1 MLTCVNIQFYIF
13 LSLYFSPVKKLQFKR
28 IGLLIALTLLVS
40 IGVQI
45 YRNYTQFKQN
55 EAQLVADIQQS
66 LDNALEVYFAD
77 LAKTDVITLTE
88 NRTSGF
94 MLKSERSA
102 DSDSLEND
110 FFKNIG
116 ESKILMKTLEK
127 MEAGDTSSAN
137 WFKNLDD
144 KKNFRF
150 EAHSDTLKNINP
162 DQIQSINIFRGLNA
176 ADSISNLKLL
186 TNRIIISITRDSLN
200 FEKISTLVKDEL
212 DRKEIAINYGLLH
225 YEHDTISGSFN
236 YPALT
241 EMPFSTVSKSTF
253 LPRGQ
258 KLEMYFQNT
267 ALTVLKRGILDILM
281 SVIFLLIIAG
291 AFYYLYQTIK
301 NQKEIAEIKEDLI
314 GNITHEF
321 KTPIATT
328 LSAIEGIELFNPE
341 NNPEKTKKYL
351 GISKSQM
358 LKLNLMV
365 EKLLETATLDSEQF
379 ILQKEEIDPIPVLR
393 SLVQKFQTLSP
404 EQEIELVVPSKI
416 SAINVD
422 PFHFENALSNLL
434 DNALKYGGDEVR
446 ITVDQGANTRIRIWD
461 NGGNI
466 SSDQEERVF
475 EQFYRIPKGNL
486 HDVKGFG
493 IGLYYVKKIIEK
505 HNGKIEL
512 ESSTKSTSFITT
524 WA

>member
-1 MLTCVNIQFYIF
+1 M
-13 LSLYFSPVKKLQFKR
+13 KKLQFKR
-28 IGLLIALTLLVS
+28 IGVLIALTLMVS

-45 YRNYTQFKQN
+45 YRNVTQFKQN
-55 EAQLVADIQQS
+55 EAQLTTEIQLC

-88 NRTSGF
+88 NRGANFKLRTSQAI
-94 MLKSERSA
+94 KEDTS
-102 DSDSLEND
+102 END
-110 FFKNIG
+110 FFKQIG
-116 ESKILMKTLEK
+116 DSKLLIKALEK
-127 MEAGDTSSAN
+127 LESGDTTTAIWFGDSISSE
-137 WFKNLDD
+137 
-144 KKNFRF
+144 NFIYKTTV
-150 EAHSDTLKNINP
+150 DTLNYIQPGEIKN
-162 DQIQSINIFRGLNA
+162 INIFRGLNA
-176 ADSISNLKLL
+176 ADSISSLKML
-186 TNRIIISITRDSLN
+186 TNQIIISITRDSLD
-200 FEKISTLVKDEL
+200 FEKINELVKDEL
-212 DRKEIAINYGLLH
+212 ERRNIRINYGLLQ
-225 YEHDTISGSFN
+225 YERDTIAGSFN

-258 KLEMYFQNT
+258 KLEMYFENT
-267 ALTVLKRGILDILM
+267 ALTVLKRGMIDILM
-281 SVIFLLIIAG
+281 SVIFLLVIAG

-328 LSAIEGIELFNPE
+328 LAAIEGIELFNPE

-351 GISKSQM
+351 DISKSQM

-365 EKLLETATLDSEQF
+365 EKLLETATLDSEQL
-379 ILQKEEIDPIPVLR
+379 ILKKEDIDPIPVLK
-393 SLVQKFQTLSP
+393 SLVQKFQTLTP
-404 EQEIELVVPSKI
+404 EKEINLVAPPKI
-416 SAINVD
+416 LPINVD
-422 PFHFENALSNLL
+422 PFHFENVISNLL
-434 DNALKYGGDEVR
+434 DNALKYGGNEVR
-446 ITVDQGANTRIRIWD
+446 ITVDQDDTTRIRIWD

-466 SSDQEERVF
+466 NSDQKERIF

-486 HDVKGFG
+486 HDIKGFG

-512 ESSTKSTSFITT
+512 ESKANSTSFTTT
-524 WA
+524 WP

>member
-1 MLTCVNIQFYIF
+1 
-13 LSLYFSPVKKLQFKR
+13 VKKLQFKR
-28 IGLLIALTLLVS
+28 IGVLIALTLMVS

-45 YRNYTQFKQN
+45 YRNVSQFKQN
-55 EAQLVADIQQS
+55 ETQLVADIQQS

-88 NRTSGF
+88 NRSSTIRLKTSQRA
-94 MLKSERSA
+94 LP
-102 DSDSLEND
+102 DSSEND
-110 FFKNIG
+110 FFKRVG
-116 ESKILMKTLEK
+116 ESKIIFKALEK
-127 MEAGDTSSAN
+127 IEAGDTSSAS
-137 WFKNLDD
+137 WFGEFDTAKNL
-144 KKNFRF
+144 RLQT
-150 EAHSDTLKNINP
+150 HIDTFDTIDPNEIH
-162 DQIQSINIFRGLNA
+162 SINIFRGLTA
-176 ADSISNLKLL
+176 ADSISNLKAL
-186 TNRIIISITRDSLN
+186 TNQIIISITRDSLD
-200 FEKISTLVKDEL
+200 FDKISSLVKEEL
-212 DRKEIAINYGLLH
+212 DRKDIAINYGLLQ
-225 YEHDTISGSFN
+225 YEYDTIAGSYN

-258 KLEMYFQNT
+258 KLEMYFENT
-267 ALTVLKRGILDILM
+267 ALTVLKRGIIDILM
-281 SVIFLLIIAG
+281 SVIFLLVIAG

-328 LSAIEGIELFNPE
+328 LAAIEGIELFNPE

-365 EKLLETATLDSEQF
+365 EKLLETATLDSEQL
-379 ILQKEEIDPIPVLR
+379 ILKKEDIDPIPVLK
-393 SLVQKFQTLSP
+393 SLVQKFQTLTP
-404 EQEIELVVPSKI
+404 EKQINLVTPPKI
-416 SAINVD
+416 LPINVD
-422 PFHFENALSNLL
+422 PFHFENVISNLL

-446 ITVDQGANTRIRIWD
+446 ITVEQDDSTRIRIWD

-466 SSDQEERVF
+466 NSDQKERIF

-486 HDVKGFG
+486 HDIKGFG

-512 ESSTKSTSFITT
+512 ESKANSTSFNTT
-524 WA
+524 WP

>member
-1 MLTCVNIQFYIF
+1 MM
-13 LSLYFSPVKKLQFKR
+13 
-28 IGLLIALTLLVS
+28 S

-45 YRNYTQFKQN
+45 YRNYSQFKQN
-55 EAQLVADIQQS
+55 ETQLTIEIQSS
-66 LDNALEVYFAD
+66 LDNALEAYYAD

-88 NRTSGF
+88 KRDAFFT
-94 MLKSERSA
+94 LKINSNPEK
-102 DSDSLEND
+102 DSSEND
-110 FFKNIG
+110 FFKQIG
-116 ESKILMKTLEK
+116 ESKILLKALEK
-127 MEAGDTSSAN
+127 MEAGDSSNVN
-137 WFKNLDD
+137 WFGNPKDSTNFFFRTHHDSLD
-144 KKNFRF
+144 
-150 EAHSDTLKNINP
+150 EINP
-162 DQIQSINIFRGLNA
+162 SEIQNINIFRGLRS
-176 ADSISNLKLL
+176 ADSISNLKTL
-186 TNRIIISITRDSLN
+186 TNQIIISITRDSLD
-200 FEKISTLVKDEL
+200 FEKISVLVKEEL
-212 DRKEIAINYGLLH
+212 DRKEITINYGLVH
-225 YEHDTISGSFN
+225 YEHDTIAGSFN

-241 EMPFSTVSKSTF
+241 DMPFSTTSKSTF

-258 KLEMYFQNT
+258 KLEMYFENT
-267 ALTVLKRGILDILM
+267 ALTVLKRGVVDILM

-351 GISKSQM
+351 GISKEQM

-379 ILQKEEIDPIPVLR
+379 ILQKENIDPIPVLK

-404 EQEIELVVPSKI
+404 NKEIELVLPTKLSPI
-416 SAINVD
+416 LVD

-434 DNALKYGGDEVR
+434 DNAIKYGGDEVR

-466 SSDQEERVF
+466 SSDQKDRVF

-505 HNGKIEL
+505 HEGKIEL
-512 ESSTKSTSFITT
+512 ESSPKSTSFISV
-524 WA
+524 WP